1 MKELFA
7 EIITIGNEVLAGYTV
22 NTNATFISNRLRES
36 GIAVKWVTTI
46 ADEPPA
52 IMQAWQ
58 QAATRAEIIITT
70 GGLGPTPDDI
80 TKKCIADFFQAP
92 LEKNEQAT
100 ANLKRFFEHRRRKLT
115 DLNLDQVLAPRG
127 AEIIANPIGT
137 ASGLIM
143 RRENRVFGFFPG
155 VPSEMKAMMT
165 GGFIPWLKNHLN
177 LPEIHTRLLRTTGI
191 AESRLYELVK
201 DIVDSH
207 PQYALSFLPKQTG
220 VDLRFT
226 LAGDKAG
233 ELEQW
238 QAVIGRIRKKL
249 EKYIYTEE
257 ERELHDVLLQQ
268 LARHHLSLSVAE
280 SFTGGLIEDQ
290 LTDVPGCSDVFLG
303 GVTAYA
309 NETKVKLLG
318 VKQETLREHG
328 AVSEETVRAMVRGVQ
343 KLFGS
348 DCAIA
353 TTGIAGPGGATAQKP
368 VGLSFIAARYKE
380 HEAVREF
387 RFGSNSRRL
396 NKLRGAMSGLEMLRR
411 LLKEHTEE

>member
-1 MKELFA
+1 MQELYA

-46 ADEPPA
+46 ADEPAA
-52 IMQAWQ
+52 IKQAWE
-58 QAATRAEIIITT
+58 QAAGRARIIVTT

-80 TKKCIADFFQAP
+80 TKKSIADFFRVP
-92 LEKNEQAT
+92 LEKNEQAA

-143 RRENRVFGFFPG
+143 RRQDQVFGFFPG
-155 VPSEMKAMMT
+155 VPSEMKAMLT
-165 GGFIPWLKNHLN
+165 GGFIPWLKKHLE
-177 LPEIHTRLLRTTGI
+177 LPDIHTRLLRTTGI
-191 AESRLYELVK
+191 AESRLYEMVK
-201 DIVDSH
+201 DIVDGH
-207 PQYALSFLPKQTG
+207 PHYALSFLPKQTG

-226 LAGDKAG
+226 LTGNRP
-233 ELEQW
+233 EEVERW
-238 QAVIGRIRKKL
+238 QAFITRIHGRL
-249 EKYIYTEE
+249 DKYIYTDQ

-268 LARHHLSLSVAE
+268 LAERHLSLSVAE

-290 LTDVPGCSDVFLG
+290 LTDVPGCSVVFLG

-309 NETKVKLLG
+309 NEAKVRLLG
-318 VKQETLREHG
+318 VNEEILRRHG
-328 AVSEETVRAMVRGVQ
+328 AVSEETARAMARGVQ
-343 KLFGS
+343 KRFGS

-368 VGLSFIAARYKE
+368 VGLSYIAARYKG
-380 HEAVREF
+380 HESAREF
-387 RFGSNSRRL
+387 RFGGNSRRL

-411 LLKEHTEE
+411 LLREHAEE